1 MQNHKAKVILR
12 FIIFVEVLCIVYGI
26 YILRLPRTDI
36 EDIQEKFFKD
46 KIVLLENYPVR
57 DKIIQNELDVVYSD
71 IADKIEEAKN
81 KQIDF
86 VSQIGE
92 VYELSLYDYIS
103 IDDIKVDGQ
112 ELKGFDVEFNYLSD
126 KKEKED
132 IKLFTSLDSERYTTD
147 VANHFIT
154 FNEAMVRPSFEFRE
168 GALHATDNGKVGREL
183 NTEDL
188 ITETLKLLHTYE
200 DSGSYL
206 GTIEVVYN
214 NIAVSPTVDEI
225 NSVNTRISTFSTGYS
240 SSGASRKTNIAVATN
255 NTNGTFIEPG
265 ETVSADKLFKSR
277 NAANGYQKAGSYQ
290 NGRTV
295 QTYGGGV
302 CQVSST
308 LYGAIIRAGIVPVE
322 RNAHSM
328 AVSYVPL
335 GLDAAISEGVKDLK
349 IKNTY
354 DTPIYITGSAN
365 GSTVTFNVYGKADL
379 LEGFTYQPANSVGR
393 SGLYANSWLNKMKDG
408 AIVEKITLFES
419 SYRPHG

>member
-168 GALHATDNGKVGREL
+168 GALHAIDNGKVGREL

>member
-214 NIAVSPTVDEI
+214 NITVSPTVDEI